1 MKYKS
6 LSLLPLAAALA
17 ACAGGGGGVAEPH
30 VPVSIPTATPL
41 PAGEVTLS
49 DDSVNIVNIN
59 TANTETHPPRRTRR
73 SLYASPQNTSAG
85 ISIQQREVEKDY
97 FGYKSKE
104 TSFIFQT
111 PGGAQYALS
120 SYSDPIVPSYS
131 SPDFKIPDRHAGQRL
146 ADGSRIFICCSDSGA
161 TNQAEITK
169 QDYMKFGAWIGPNGE
184 IDLFAGGFPV
194 GKTPAS
200 SSYYSS
206 TLETAGKGKITY
218 QVWGIR
224 VKDGQFVTSSYTP
237 PKGSSFTGYT
247 NTPVL
252 SFITANFNSNKL
264 AGEIRG
270 NSDYGPSVKIE
281 NATISGPSFSGNAT
295 SGGKTGNL
303 EGKFFGKF
311 NGSYGNT
318 ETSIGGKI
326 TFKDDRSLDTVFGGV
341 SYVKKLDETANR
353 DTEHLTKQ

>member
-1 MKYKS
+1 MKYKA

-17 ACAGGGGGVAEPH
+17 ACAGGGVAEPH

-41 PAGEVTLS
+41 PADEVKLS
-49 DDSVNIVNIN
+49 DDSKNIVNIN
-59 TANTETHPPRRTRR
+59 TAGTG
-73 SLYASPQNTSAG
+73 STSG
-85 ISIQQREVEKDY
+85 ISIQQREVEVL
-97 FGYKSKE
+97 FGNKP
-104 TSFIFQT
+104 FIFKT

-120 SYSDPIVPSYS
+120 SYADPITPSYS

-146 ADGSRIFICCSDSGA
+146 ADGGRIFICCSNSGA
-161 TNQAEITK
+161 TSYAEITK

-194 GKTPAS
+194 GKTPKPKY
-200 SSYYSS
+200 SYGSDIP
-206 TLETAGKGKITY
+206 ETALSKGKITY

-237 PKGSSFTGYT
+237 PKNSGYTFKPT

-252 SFITANFNSNKL
+252 SFITANFNSQKL
-264 AGEIRG
+264 AGKIIG
-270 NSDYGPSVKIE
+270 NSDYGPDVEIKDAS
-281 NATISGPSFSGNAT
+281 ISGLSFSGTAT
-295 SGGKTGNL
+295 SGDKTGNL

-311 NGSYGNT
+311 NSSYDSD
-318 ETSIGGKI
+318 TSIGGKI

-341 SYVKKLDETANR
+341 SYKKELENNT
-353 DTEHLTKQ
+353 DTSTTHLTK

>member
-1 MKYKS
+1 M
-6 LSLLPLAAALA
+6 P
-17 ACAGGGGGVAEPH
+17 GGGVAEPH

-41 PAGEVTLS
+41 PKDEVTLS
-49 DDSVNIVNIN
+49 SDNGKIENIN
-59 TANTETHPPRRTRR
+59 T
-73 SLYASPQNTSAG
+73 TSTGSTSG
-85 ISIQQREVEKDY
+85 ISIQQREYQVTNYGVESTAKA
-97 FGYKSKE
+97 
-104 TSFIFQT
+104 FIFKT
-111 PGGAQYALS
+111 PGGAQYTLS
-120 SYSDPIVPSYS
+120 SYADPITVSYS

-146 ADGSRIFICCSDSGA
+146 ADGSRIFICCSESGA
-161 TNQAEITK
+161 TSYAEITK

-194 GKTPAS
+194 GKTPKPA
-200 SSYYSS
+200 YSWS
-206 TLETAGKGKITY
+206 DDTPETAGKGKITY

-224 VKDGQFVTSSYTP
+224 VRNGQFVTSSYTP
-237 PKGSSFTGYT
+237 PKSGYWGPPT

-281 NATISGPSFSGNAT
+281 NATINSLSFSGTAT

-311 NGSYGNT
+311 NGYRDT

-326 TFKDDRSLDTVFGGV
+326 TFDGDRSLDTVFGGV
-341 SYVKKLDETANR
+341 SYKKELENNT
-353 DTEHLTKQ
+353 DTSTTHLTK

>member
-17 ACAGGGGGVAEPH
+17 ACAGGGVAEPH
-30 VPVSIPTATPL
+30 VPFSIPTATPL
-41 PAGEVTLS
+41 PAEVPLS
-49 DDSVNIVNIN
+49 SDSSNIENIN
-59 TANTETHPPRRTRR
+59 TAGTGTG
-73 SLYASPQNTSAG
+73 STSG
-85 ISIQQREVEKDY
+85 ISIQQREVEVL
-97 FGYKSKE
+97 FGNKP
-104 TSFIFQT
+104 FIFKT

-120 SYSDPIVPSYS
+120 SYADPLTPSYS

-161 TNQAEITK
+161 TTYAEITK

-194 GKTPAS
+194 GKTPQPKWGS
-200 SSYYSS
+200 H
-206 TLETAGKGKITY
+206 TPETKGTGKITY

-237 PKGSSFTGYT
+237 PKNSSSYLYKPT

-264 AGEIRG
+264 AGKIIG
-270 NSDYGPSVKIE
+270 NSDYGPDVDIQ
-281 NATISGPSFSGNAT
+281 NATITGLTFSGDAT
-295 SGGKTGNL
+295 SGGKTGKL
-303 EGKFFGKF
+303 DGKFFGKF
-311 NGSYGNT
+311 DSSYDSD
-318 ETSIGGKI
+318 TSIGGKI

-341 SYVKKLDETANR
+341 SYVKKLDEASDMST
-353 DTEHLTKQ
+353 DHLKKQ

>member
-1 MKYKS
+1 M
-6 LSLLPLAAALA
+6 
-17 ACAGGGGGVAEPH
+17 
-30 VPVSIPTATPL
+30 SIPTATPL
-41 PAGEVTLS
+41 PKGEVTLS
-49 DDSVNIVNIN
+49 SDNGNIENIN
-59 TANTETHPPRRTRR
+59 TANTG
-73 SLYASPQNTSAG
+73 NTSG
-85 ISIQQREVEKDY
+85 ISIQQREYKVNNYGVESTAKA
-97 FGYKSKE
+97 
-104 TSFIFQT
+104 FIFKT
-111 PGGAQYALS
+111 PGGAQYTLS
-120 SYSDPIVPSYS
+120 SYADPIVPSYS

-206 TLETAGKGKITY
+206 STLETAGKGKITY

-224 VKDGQFVTSSYTP
+224 VRNGQFVTSSYTP
-237 PKGSSFTGYT
+237 PKNSGYYSSTPT

-281 NATISGPSFSGNAT
+281 NATINQLSFSGTAT

-311 NGSYGNT
+311 NGYRDT

-326 TFKDDRSLDTVFGGV
+326 TFDGDRSLDTVFGGV
-341 SYVKKLDETANR
+341 SYKKELENNTDMST
-353 DTEHLTKQ
+353 THLTK

>member
-1 MKYKS
+1 
-6 LSLLPLAAALA
+6 
-17 ACAGGGGGVAEPH
+17 AEPH

-41 PAGEVTLS
+41 PTGEVKLS
-49 DDSVNIVNIN
+49 DDNSKIENIN
-59 TANTETHPPRRTRR
+59 TADTG
-73 SLYASPQNTSAG
+73 STSG
-85 ISIQQREVEKDY
+85 ISIQQRKYEVESYGIKREE
-97 FGYKSKE
+97 KA
-104 TSFIFQT
+104 FIFQT

-120 SYSDPIVPSYS
+120 SYADPITVSYS

-146 ADGSRIFICCSDSGA
+146 ADGSRIFICCSESGA
-161 TNQAEITK
+161 TSYAEITK

-194 GKTPAS
+194 GKTPKPA
-200 SSYYSS
+200 YSWGDDTPEAALS
-206 TLETAGKGKITY
+206 KGKITY

-264 AGEIRG
+264 AGKILG
-270 NSDYGPSVKIE
+270 NSDYGPDVDIQ
-281 NATISGPSFSGNAT
+281 NATITGLTFSGDAT
-295 SGGKTGNL
+295 SGGKNGKL

-311 NGSYGNT
+311 SSSYDSD
-318 ETSIGGKI
+318 TSIGGKI

-341 SYVKKLDETANR
+341 SYKKELENTDQET
-353 DTEHLTKQ
+353 THLTK

>member
-1 MKYKS
+1 MKYKA

-17 ACAGGGGGVAEPH
+17 ACAGGGVAEPY
-30 VPVSIPTATPL
+30 VPFSIPTATPL
-41 PAGEVTLS
+41 PAAEVTLS
-49 DDSVNIVNIN
+49 SDSSNIENIN
-59 TANTETHPPRRTRR
+59 TAGTG
-73 SLYASPQNTSAG
+73 STSG
-85 ISIQQREVEKDY
+85 ISIQQREVEKEP
-97 FGYKSKE
+97 FPGYKTKE

-111 PGGAQYALS
+111 PGGAQYTLS

-131 SPDFKIPDRHAGQRL
+131 SPDYKIPDRYAGQRL

-161 TNQAEITK
+161 TSEAEITK

-194 GKTPAS
+194 GKTPKLA
-200 SSYYSS
+200 YSWGDD
-206 TLETAGKGKITY
+206 TPETTGKGKITY

-264 AGEIRG
+264 AGKIIG
-270 NSDYGPSVKIE
+270 NSDYGPDVEIKEAQID
-281 NATISGPSFSGNAT
+281 GLSFSGDAT
-295 SGGKTGNL
+295 SGGKTGKL

-311 NGSYGNT
+311 NSSYDSD
-318 ETSIGGKI
+318 TSIGGKI
-326 TFKDDRSLDTVFGGV
+326 TFNGDRSLDTVFGGV
-341 SYVKKLDETANR
+341 SYKKELENSTDQET
-353 DTEHLTKQ
+353 THLTK

>member
-1 MKYKS
+1 MKYKA

-17 ACAGGGGGVAEPH
+17 ACAGGGVAEPH
-30 VPVSIPTATPL
+30 VPFSIPTATPL

-49 DDSVNIVNIN
+49 SDSNNIENIN
-59 TANTETHPPRRTRR
+59 TAGTG
-73 SLYASPQNTSAG
+73 STSG
-85 ISIQQREVEKDY
+85 ISIQQREVEKEP
-97 FGYKSKE
+97 FPGYKTKE

-111 PGGAQYALS
+111 PGGAQYTLS

-131 SPDFKIPDRHAGQRL
+131 SPDYKIPDRYAGQRL
-146 ADGSRIFICCSDSGA
+146 ADGSRIFICCSNSGA
-161 TNQAEITK
+161 TSEAEITK

-194 GKTPAS
+194 GKTPKPA
-200 SSYYSS
+200 YSWGDD
-206 TLETAGKGKITY
+206 TPETAGKGKITY

-281 NATISGPSFSGNAT
+281 NATITGLTFSGDAT
-295 SGGKTGNL
+295 SGGKNGKL

-311 NGSYGNT
+311 NSSYDSD
-318 ETSIGGKI
+318 TSIGGKI
-326 TFKDDRSLDTVFGGV
+326 TFDGDRSLDTVFGGV
-341 SYVKKLDETANR
+341 SYKKELNNTTDQET
-353 DTEHLTKQ
+353 THLTK

>member
-1 MKYKS
+1 MKYKA

-17 ACAGGGGGVAEPH
+17 ACAGGGVAEPH

-41 PAGEVTLS
+41 PTGEVKLS
-49 DDSVNIVNIN
+49 DDNSKIENIN
-59 TANTETHPPRRTRR
+59 TADTG
-73 SLYASPQNTSAG
+73 STSG
-85 ISIQQREVEKDY
+85 ISIQQRKYEVESYGIKREE
-97 FGYKSKE
+97 KA
-104 TSFIFQT
+104 FIFQT

-120 SYSDPIVPSYS
+120 SYADPLTPSYS

-161 TNQAEITK
+161 TTYAEITK

-194 GKTPAS
+194 GKTPES
-200 SSYYSS
+200 VGS
-206 TLETAGKGKITY
+206 TTPETKGKITY

-237 PKGSSFTGYT
+237 PKNSSSYLYKPT

-264 AGEIRG
+264 AGKIIG
-270 NSDYGPSVKIE
+270 NSDYGPDVDIQ
-281 NATISGPSFSGNAT
+281 NATITGLTFSGDAT
-295 SGGKTGNL
+295 SGGKTGKL
-303 EGKFFGKF
+303 DGKFFGKF
-311 NGSYGNT
+311 DSSYDSD
-318 ETSIGGKI
+318 TSIGGKI

-341 SYVKKLDETANR
+341 SYVKKLDEASDMST
-353 DTEHLTKQ
+353 DHLKKQ

>member
-1 MKYKS
+1 M
-6 LSLLPLAAALA
+6 
-17 ACAGGGGGVAEPH
+17 
-30 VPVSIPTATPL
+30 SIPTATPL
-41 PAGEVTLS
+41 TGEVKLT
-49 DDSVNIVNIN
+49 DDNSKIENIN
-59 TANTETHPPRRTRR
+59 TANTG
-73 SLYASPQNTSAG
+73 NTSG
-85 ISIQQREVEKDY
+85 ISIQQREYKVNNYGVESTAKA
-97 FGYKSKE
+97 
-104 TSFIFQT
+104 FIFKT
-111 PGGAQYALS
+111 PGGAQYTLS
-120 SYSDPIVPSYS
+120 SYADPIVPSYS

-161 TNQAEITK
+161 TREAEITK

-194 GKTPAS
+194 GKTPTS
-200 SSYYSS
+200 SSYYGSS
-206 TLETAGKGKITY
+206 TPETQGKGKITY

-264 AGEIRG
+264 AGKIIG

-281 NATISGPSFSGNAT
+281 NATITGLTFSGDAT
-295 SGGKTGNL
+295 SGGKNGKL

-311 NGSYGNT
+311 NSSYDSD
-318 ETSIGGKI
+318 TSIGGKI
-326 TFKDDRSLDTVFGGV
+326 TFDGARSLDTVFGGV
-341 SYVKKLDETANR
+341 SYKKELENTTDRET
-353 DTEHLTKQ
+353 THLTK

>member
-1 MKYKS
+1 MPPP
-6 LSLLPLAAALA
+6 LPPVQ
-17 ACAGGGGGVAEPH
+17 GGGVAEPH
-30 VPVSIPTATPL
+30 IPVSIPTATPL
-41 PAGEVTLS
+41 PTGEVKLS
-49 DDSVNIVNIN
+49 DDNSKIENIN
-59 TANTETHPPRRTRR
+59 TAGTG
-73 SLYASPQNTSAG
+73 STSG
-85 ISIQQREVEKDY
+85 ISIQQREVEKEP
-97 FGYKSKE
+97 FPGYKTKE

-120 SYSDPIVPSYS
+120 SYADPITVSYS

-146 ADGSRIFICCSDSGA
+146 ADGSRIFICCSESGA
-161 TNQAEITK
+161 TSYAEITK

-194 GKTPAS
+194 GKTPKPA
-200 SSYYSS
+200 YSWS
-206 TLETAGKGKITY
+206 DDTPETQGKGKITY

-281 NATISGPSFSGNAT
+281 NATIDGLSFSGDAT
-295 SGGKTGNL
+295 SGGKNGKL

-311 NGSYGNT
+311 NSTRSSDTG
-318 ETSIGGKI
+318 IGGKI

-341 SYVKKLDETANR
+341 IYEKKLDDKTSQ
-353 DTEHLTKQ
+353 DTNHLKK

>member
-17 ACAGGGGGVAEPH
+17 ACAGGGVAEPH
-30 VPVSIPTATPL
+30 VPFSIPTATPL
-41 PAGEVTLS
+41 PAEVPLS
-49 DDSVNIVNIN
+49 SDSSNIENIN
-59 TANTETHPPRRTRR
+59 TAGTGTG
-73 SLYASPQNTSAG
+73 STSG
-85 ISIQQREVEKDY
+85 ISIQQREVEVL
-97 FGYKSKE
+97 FGNKP
-104 TSFIFQT
+104 FIFKT

-120 SYSDPIVPSYS
+120 SYADPLTPSYS

-161 TNQAEITK
+161 TTYAEITK

-194 GKTPAS
+194 GKTPPPKWGS
-200 SSYYSS
+200 H
-206 TLETAGKGKITY
+206 TPETKGTGKITY

-237 PKGSSFTGYT
+237 PKNSSSYLYKPT

-264 AGEIRG
+264 AGKIIG

-281 NATISGPSFSGNAT
+281 NATINQLSFSGTAT
-295 SGGKTGNL
+295 SNGKTGNL

-341 SYVKKLDETANR
+341 SYEKDLENNTDMS
-353 DTEHLTKQ
+353 TEHLKKQ

>member
-1 MKYKS
+1 
-6 LSLLPLAAALA
+6 
-17 ACAGGGGGVAEPH
+17 
-30 VPVSIPTATPL
+30 
-41 PAGEVTLS
+41 EVKLS
-49 DDSVNIVNIN
+49 DDNSKIENIN
-59 TANTETHPPRRTRR
+59 TADTG
-73 SLYASPQNTSAG
+73 STSG
-85 ISIQQREVEKDY
+85 ISIQQRKYEVESYGIKREE
-97 FGYKSKE
+97 KA
-104 TSFIFQT
+104 FIFQT

-120 SYSDPIVPSYS
+120 SYADPIVPSYS

-206 TLETAGKGKITY
+206 STLETAGKGKITY

-224 VKDGQFVTSSYTP
+224 VRNGQFVTSSYTP
-237 PKGSSFTGYT
+237 PKNSGYYSSTPT

-281 NATISGPSFSGNAT
+281 NATINQLSFSGTAT

-311 NGSYGNT
+311 NGYRDT

-326 TFKDDRSLDTVFGGV
+326 TFDGDRSLDTVFGGV
-341 SYVKKLDETANR
+341 SYKKELENNTDMST
-353 DTEHLTKQ
+353 THLTK

>member
-17 ACAGGGGGVAEPH
+17 ACAGGGVAEPH

-41 PAGEVTLS
+41 PKGEVTLS
-49 DDSVNIVNIN
+49 SDNGNIENIN

-73 SLYASPQNTSAG
+73 SLYASPQNTSSG
-85 ISIQQREVEKDY
+85 ISIQQREVEKIY
-97 FGYKSKE
+97 FGVKSPEK
-104 TSFIFQT
+104 SFIFQT

-120 SYSDPIVPSYS
+120 SYADPIVPSYS

-146 ADGSRIFICCSDSGA
+146 ADGSRIFICCSNSGA

-194 GKTPAS
+194 GKTPPPAFS
-200 SSYYSS
+200 WGSS
-206 TLETAGKGKITY
+206 TTETALSKGKITY

-247 NTPVL
+247 NTPVR
-252 SFITANFNSNKL
+252 SFITANFNTQKL
-264 AGEIRG
+264 AGEIIG
-270 NSDYGPSVKIE
+270 NSDYGPSVEIKEAAI
-281 NATISGPSFSGNAT
+281 NGLSFSGDAT
-295 SGGKTGNL
+295 SGGKTGKL

-311 NGSYGNT
+311 NGYRDT

-326 TFKDDRSLDTVFGGV
+326 TFDGDRSLDTVFGGV

>member
-1 MKYKS
+1 MKYKA

-17 ACAGGGGGVAEPH
+17 ACAGGGVAEPH

-161 TNQAEITK
+161 TTYAEITK

-224 VKDGQFVTSSYTP
+224 VRNGQFVTSSYTP
-237 PKGSSFTGYT
+237 PKNSGYYSSTPT

-264 AGEIRG
+264 AGEIIG
-270 NSDYGPSVKIE
+270 NSDYGPNVKIE
-281 NATISGPSFSGNAT
+281 NATIDGLSFSGDAT
-295 SGGKTGNL
+295 SGGKNGKL

-311 NGSYGNT
+311 NSTRSSDTG
-318 ETSIGGKI
+318 IGGKI

-341 SYVKKLDETANR
+341 IYEKKLDDKTSQ
-353 DTEHLTKQ
+353 DTNHLKK

>member
-1 MKYKS
+1 MKYKA

-17 ACAGGGGGVAEPH
+17 ACAGGGVAEPY
-30 VPVSIPTATPL
+30 VPFSIPTATPL
-41 PAGEVTLS
+41 PAAEVTLS
-49 DDSVNIVNIN
+49 SDSNNIENIN
-59 TANTETHPPRRTRR
+59 TADTG
-73 SLYASPQNTSAG
+73 STSG
-85 ISIQQREVEKDY
+85 ISIQERAVTKNY
-97 FGYKSKE
+97 FGVESQEK
-104 TSFIFQT
+104 SFIFKT
-111 PGGAQYALS
+111 PGGAQYTLS

-131 SPDFKIPDRHAGQRL
+131 SPDYKIPDRYAGQRL
-146 ADGSRIFICCSDSGA
+146 ADGSRIFICCSNSGA
-161 TNQAEITK
+161 TSEAEITK

-194 GKTPAS
+194 GKTPKPA
-200 SSYYSS
+200 YSWGDD
-206 TLETAGKGKITY
+206 TPETAGKGKITY

-264 AGEIRG
+264 AGKILG
-270 NSDYGPSVKIE
+270 NSDYGPDVDIQ
-281 NATISGPSFSGNAT
+281 NATITGLTFSGDAT
-295 SGGKTGNL
+295 SGGKNGKL

-311 NGSYGNT
+311 SSSYDSD
-318 ETSIGGKI
+318 TSIGGKI

-341 SYVKKLDETANR
+341 SYKKELENTDQET
-353 DTEHLTKQ
+353 THLTK

>member
-1 MKYKS
+1 MKYKA

-17 ACAGGGGGVAEPH
+17 ACAGGGVAEPH
-30 VPVSIPTATPL
+30 VPFSIPTATPL

-49 DDSVNIVNIN
+49 SDSNNIENIN
-59 TANTETHPPRRTRR
+59 TAGTG
-73 SLYASPQNTSAG
+73 STSG
-85 ISIQQREVEKDY
+85 ISIQQREVEKEP
-97 FGYKSKE
+97 FPGYKTKE

-111 PGGAQYALS
+111 PGGAQYTLS

-131 SPDFKIPDRHAGQRL
+131 SPDYKIPDRYAGQRL
-146 ADGSRIFICCSDSGA
+146 ADGSRIFICCSNSGA
-161 TNQAEITK
+161 TSEAEITK

-194 GKTPAS
+194 GKTPKPA
-200 SSYYSS
+200 YSWGDD
-206 TLETAGKGKITY
+206 TPETAGKGKITY

-264 AGEIRG
+264 AGKILG
-270 NSDYGPSVKIE
+270 NSDYGPDVDIQ
-281 NATISGPSFSGNAT
+281 NATITGLTFSGDAT
-295 SGGKTGNL
+295 SGGKNGKL

-311 NGSYGNT
+311 SSSYDSD
-318 ETSIGGKI
+318 TSIGGKI
-326 TFKDDRSLDTVFGGV
+326 TFDGDRSLDTVFGGV
-341 SYVKKLDETANR
+341 SYKKELENTTDRET
-353 DTEHLTKQ
+353 THLTK

>member
-1 MKYKS
+1 MKYKA
-6 LSLLPLAAALA
+6 LSLLPLVAALA
-17 ACAGGGGGVAEPH
+17 ACAGGGVAEPH
-30 VPVSIPTATPL
+30 VPFSIPTATPL
-41 PAGEVTLS
+41 TGEVTLS
-49 DDSVNIVNIN
+49 SDSNNIENIN
-59 TANTETHPPRRTRR
+59 TADTG
-73 SLYASPQNTSAG
+73 STSG
-85 ISIQQREVEKDY
+85 ISIQERAVTKNY
-97 FGYKSKE
+97 FGVESQEK
-104 TSFIFQT
+104 SFIFKT

-131 SPDFKIPDRHAGQRL
+131 SPDYKIPDRYAGQRL
-146 ADGSRIFICCSDSGA
+146 ADGSRIFICCSNSGA
-161 TNQAEITK
+161 TSEAEITK

-194 GKTPAS
+194 GKTPKPA
-200 SSYYSS
+200 YSWGDD
-206 TLETAGKGKITY
+206 TPETAGKGKITY

-264 AGEIRG
+264 AGKILG
-270 NSDYGPSVKIE
+270 NSDYGPDVDIQ
-281 NATISGPSFSGNAT
+281 NATITGLTFSGDAT
-295 SGGKTGNL
+295 SGGKNGKL

-311 NGSYGNT
+311 SSSYDSD
-318 ETSIGGKI
+318 TSIGGKI

-341 SYVKKLDETANR
+341 SYKKELENTDQET
-353 DTEHLTKQ
+353 THLTK

>member
-17 ACAGGGGGVAEPH
+17 ACAGGGVAEPH
-30 VPVSIPTATPL
+30 VPFSIPTATPL

-49 DDSVNIVNIN
+49 SDSNNIENIN
-59 TANTETHPPRRTRR
+59 TAGTG
-73 SLYASPQNTSAG
+73 STSSG
-85 ISIQQREVEKDY
+85 ISIQQREVEVL
-97 FGYKSKE
+97 FGNKP
-104 TSFIFQT
+104 FIFKT

-161 TNQAEITK
+161 TSYAEITK

-194 GKTPAS
+194 GKTPKPKY
-200 SSYYSS
+200 SYGSDAP
-206 TLETAGKGKITY
+206 ETALSKGKITY

-224 VKDGQFVTSSYTP
+224 VRNGQFVTSSYTP
-237 PKGSSFTGYT
+237 PKNSGYTFNPT

-264 AGEIRG
+264 AGKIIG
-270 NSDYGPSVKIE
+270 NSDYGPDVDIQ
-281 NATISGPSFSGNAT
+281 NATITGLTFSGDAT
-295 SGGKTGNL
+295 SGGKTGKL

-311 NGSYGNT
+311 NSSYDSD
-318 ETSIGGKI
+318 TSIGGKI
-326 TFKDDRSLDTVFGGV
+326 TFDGDRSLDTVFGGV
-341 SYVKKLDETANR
+341 SYKKRT
-353 DTEHLTKQ
+353 

>member
-1 MKYKS
+1 
-6 LSLLPLAAALA
+6 
-17 ACAGGGGGVAEPH
+17 AEPH

-161 TNQAEITK
+161 TTYAEITK

-194 GKTPAS
+194 GKTPKPA
-200 SSYYSS
+200 YSWGDD
-206 TLETAGKGKITY
+206 TPETAGKGKITY

-264 AGEIRG
+264 AGKIIG
-270 NSDYGPSVKIE
+270 NSDYGPDVEIKEAQID
-281 NATISGPSFSGNAT
+281 GLSFSGDAT
-295 SGGKTGNL
+295 SGGKTGKL

-311 NGSYGNT
+311 DSSYDRD
-318 ETSIGGKI
+318 TSIGGKI
-326 TFKDDRSLDTVFGGV
+326 TFDGDRSLDTVFGGV
-341 SYVKKLDETANR
+341 SYKKELENNTDMST
-353 DTEHLTKQ
+353 THLTK

>member
-17 ACAGGGGGVAEPH
+17 ACAGGGVAEPH
-30 VPVSIPTATPL
+30 VPFSIPTATPL
-41 PAGEVTLS
+41 TGEVTLS
-49 DDSVNIVNIN
+49 TDSANIENIN
-59 TANTETHPPRRTRR
+59 TAGTG
-73 SLYASPQNTSAG
+73 STSG
-85 ISIQQREVEKDY
+85 IAIQQRKYEVESYGIKREE
-97 FGYKSKE
+97 KA
-104 TSFIFQT
+104 FIFQT
-111 PGGAQYALS
+111 PGGAQYTLS

-131 SPDFKIPDRHAGQRL
+131 SPDYKIPDRYAGQRL
-146 ADGSRIFICCSDSGA
+146 ADGSRIFICCSNSGA
-161 TNQAEITK
+161 TSEAEITK

-194 GKTPAS
+194 GKTPKPA
-200 SSYYSS
+200 YSWGNDTPEAALS
-206 TLETAGKGKITY
+206 KGKITY

-264 AGEIRG
+264 AGKILG
-270 NSDYGPSVKIE
+270 NSDYGPDVDIQ
-281 NATISGPSFSGNAT
+281 NATITGLTFSGDAT
-295 SGGKTGNL
+295 SGGKNGKL

-311 NGSYGNT
+311 SSSYDSD
-318 ETSIGGKI
+318 TSIGGKI

-341 SYVKKLDETANR
+341 SYEKQLEDTTNQ
-353 DTEHLTKQ
+353 DTEHLKKQ

>member
-1 MKYKS
+1 MKYKA

-17 ACAGGGGGVAEPH
+17 ACAGGGVAEPH
-30 VPVSIPTATPL
+30 VPFSIPTATPL

-49 DDSVNIVNIN
+49 SDSSNIENIN
-59 TANTETHPPRRTRR
+59 TAGTG
-73 SLYASPQNTSAG
+73 STSG
-85 ISIQQREVEKDY
+85 ISIQQREVEKEP
-97 FGYKSKE
+97 FPGYKTKE

-111 PGGAQYALS
+111 PGGAQYTLS

-131 SPDFKIPDRHAGQRL
+131 SPDYKIPDRYAGQRL
-146 ADGSRIFICCSDSGA
+146 ADGSRIFICCSNSGA
-161 TNQAEITK
+161 TSEAEITK

-194 GKTPAS
+194 GKTPKPA
-200 SSYYSS
+200 YSWGDD
-206 TLETAGKGKITY
+206 TPETAGKGKITY

-264 AGEIRG
+264 AGKILG
-270 NSDYGPSVKIE
+270 NSDYGPDVDIQ
-281 NATISGPSFSGNAT
+281 NATITGLTFSGDAT
-295 SGGKTGNL
+295 SGGKNGKL

-311 NGSYGNT
+311 SSSYDSD
-318 ETSIGGKI
+318 TSIGGKI

-341 SYVKKLDETANR
+341 SYKKELENTDQET
-353 DTEHLTKQ
+353 THLTK

>member
-1 MKYKS
+1 MKYKA
-6 LSLLPLAAALA
+6 LSLLPLVAALA
-17 ACAGGGGGVAEPH
+17 ACAGGGGVAEPH

-41 PAGEVTLS
+41 PKGEVTLS
-49 DDSVNIVNIN
+49 SDNGKIENIN
-59 TANTETHPPRRTRR
+59 T
-73 SLYASPQNTSAG
+73 TSTG
-85 ISIQQREVEKDY
+85 STSVISIQERAVTKNY
-97 FGYKSKE
+97 FGVESQEK
-104 TSFIFQT
+104 SFIFKT
-111 PGGAQYALS
+111 PGGAQYTLS
-120 SYSDPIVPSYS
+120 SYADPITVSYS
-131 SPDFKIPDRHAGQRL
+131 SPDFKIPDHHAGQRL

-161 TNQAEITK
+161 TSYAEITK

-194 GKTPAS
+194 GKTPPPAF
-200 SSYYSS
+200 SYGSS
-206 TLETAGKGKITY
+206 TPETKGTGKITY

-295 SGGKTGNL
+295 SGGKTGKL

-311 NGSYGNT
+311 NGYRDT

-326 TFKDDRSLDTVFGGV
+326 TFDGDRSLDTVFGGV
-341 SYVKKLDETANR
+341 SYKKELENNT
-353 DTEHLTKQ
+353 DTSTTHLTK